1 MKDLQELMNSMKEEE
16 KVAFEKLMKCNKK
29 YGQYTKATWKS
40 GLTPL
45 AKYTEDMKGFS
56 KVSTSIVR
64 LGINYKNIKGVELSE
79 NNSKESWYD
88 VVIPNVLVKHKTT
101 GELYLR
107 LYVGKTR
114 AKTTKHY
121 EDSNGKVVENLDMS
135 MFRKSS
141 SSNKLECFNI
151 KLANLISLE

>member
-16 KVAFEKLMKCNKK
+16 RVAFEKVLKCNKK

-40 GLTPL
+40 SLTPL
-45 AKYTEDMKGFS
+45 AKYSEDMKGFS

-64 LGINYKNIKGVELSE
+64 LGINYKNIKGIELSE
-79 NNSKESWYD
+79 NNSKEPWYE
-88 VVIPNVLVKHKTT
+88 VVIPNVLIKHKTT

-114 AKTTKHY
+114 AKTVKYY
-121 EDSNGKVVENLDMS
+121 EDANGKVVENLDTTK
-135 MFRKSS
+135 FRKSS
-141 SSNKLECFNI
+141 SSDKLECFNI
-151 KLANLISLE
+151 KLSNLISLE